1 MNKRKKAIIVVFLI
15 GIILIFGI
23 IYSLVQNGIELSV
36 LNNVYK
42 DIDIIE
48 QRIAIYYLNNGNLPT
63 KDKNINFNNS
73 INPNDSDNFYEIDLE
88 KLENLSINYGKKEY
102 GEEDIY
108 IINDQ
113 SHTIYYLKGVKYEKD
128 RIYTRMYKYQK
139 VDLEKYK

>member
-15 GIILIFGI
+15 CIILIFGI

-48 QRIAIYYLNNGNLPT
+48 QRVAIYYLNNGNLPT

>member
-48 QRIAIYYLNNGNLPT
+48 QRVAIYYLNNGNLPT

-108 IINDQ
+108 IINYQ

>member
-48 QRIAIYYLNNGNLPT
+48 QRVAIYYLNNGNLPT
-63 KDKNINFNNS
+63 KDKKINFNNS

>member
-1 MNKRKKAIIVVFLI
+1 MSKRKKSIIVVFFI
-15 GIILIFGI
+15 SIILIFRI
-23 IYSLVQNGIELSV
+23 IFSLVQNGIELSI

-73 INPNDSDNFYEIDLE
+73 INPNDNNNFYEIDLE
-88 KLENLSINYGKKEY
+88 KLENLSINYGRKIY

-113 SHTIYYLKGVKYEKD
+113 SHTIYYLKGVKYKKD
-128 RIYTRMYKYQK
+128 KIYTRTYKYEK

>member
-1 MNKRKKAIIVVFLI
+1 MNKRKKAIIIVFLI

-48 QRIAIYYLNNGNLPT
+48 QRVAIYYLNNGNLPT
-63 KDKNINFNNS
+63 KDKKINFNNS

>member
-48 QRIAIYYLNNGNLPT
+48 QRVAIYYLNNGNLPT

>member
-15 GIILIFGI
+15 GISLIFGI

-48 QRIAIYYLNNGNLPT
+48 QRVAIYYLNNGNLPT